1 MKPNFKVTSNG
12 NDITSVIS
20 DRLLSLSIKDEAGI
34 KSDTCSL
41 ALDDRGQNLAL
52 PSQGTELEISIGY
65 DSLTSM
71 GKYKVDEIKVSYPPA
86 TVSITGKAMPSTFK
100 EKKTRSW
107 DDKTIGEIV
116 SQIAGEH
123 NLGQRVASEFQG
135 VKIEHKDQTEESDAH
150 FLTRL
155 AKEHGAV
162 AKPAGNILIFIPQ
175 GEGKSASGSSLSA
188 VVVNVEECISYS
200 CTIKERGNY
209 SKVVAKYQDKET
221 GLEKTVETSISGG
234 DYPEHRIKELHPT
247 QEEATSAAASVAK
260 ELKTGKV
267 EISLSIVGRPEIFAE
282 RPITLNG
289 FRSDPTTGT
298 QYTIHSV
305 THTLSGAGYLTNVTC
320 SNKQ

>member
-1 MKPNFKVTSNG
+1 MKPSFKVTSNG
-12 NDITSVIS
+12 NDITSIIS

-41 ALDDRGQNLAL
+41 RLDDRGQNLAL
-52 PSQGTELEISIGY
+52 PNQGTELEISIGY
-65 DSLTSM
+65 NSLTLM
-71 GKYKVDEIKVSYPPA
+71 GKYKVDEIKVNYPPES
-86 TVSITGKAMPSTFK
+86 VSITGKAMPGTFK

-107 DDKTIGEIV
+107 DDKTIGQIV

-123 NLGQRVASEFQG
+123 GLGNRVASEFSSI
-135 VKIEHKDQTEESDAH
+135 KIEHKDQTEESDAH

-162 AKPAGNILIFIPQ
+162 SKPAGNILIFIAQ

-188 VVVNVEECISYS
+188 VNINAEECLSYN

-221 GLEKTVETSISGG
+221 GTEKTVETSISSG
-234 DYPEHRIKELHPT
+234 DHPEHRIKELHPT
-247 QEEATSAAASVAK
+247 LEAATAAAASVAK
-260 ELKTGKV
+260 ELRTGKV

-282 RPITLNG
+282 RPVILNG
-289 FRSDPTTGT
+289 FRSDPTQGT
-298 QYTIHSV
+298 EYTIHSV
-305 THTLSGAGYLTNVTC
+305 THTLSNSGFITSVTC